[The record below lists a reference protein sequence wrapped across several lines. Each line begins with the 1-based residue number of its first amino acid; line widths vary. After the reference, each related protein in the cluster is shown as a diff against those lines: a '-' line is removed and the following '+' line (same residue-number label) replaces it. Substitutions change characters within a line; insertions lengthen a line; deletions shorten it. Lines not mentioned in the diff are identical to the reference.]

1 MMHGRGKSSPVIV
14 AGKPAS
20 GSPRVSP
27 SICAINIAIGSPP
40 LPVYSNGDVEQ
51 RICHRSRVLI
61 QNVN

>member
-1 MMHGRGKSSPVIV
+1 ML
-14 AGKPAS
+14 AS
-20 GSPRVSP
+20 ASASPRVSP